1 MRTVIKNDQLIFHFD
16 SPVTVEIQSDS
27 LLIPPN
33 LKIRQVVLDFTGVRA
48 ISSLAIGAILRLMET
63 EKDRLE
69 VRMENVGP
77 ELEEIF
83 KRTGLEHILRN
94 P

>member
-16 SPVTVEIQSDS
+16 APVTVEIQSDS
-27 LLIPPN
+27 LLIPPD
-33 LKIRQVVLDFTGVRA
+33 LQIGQVVLDFAGVRA

-69 VRMENVGP
+69 VLIQNVGS

-83 KRTGLEHILRN
+83 KRTGLDHLLRN
-94 P
+94 S